1 MVIDTEREVQSPSY
15 QMLCLS
21 SKTQMKQE
29 SLKGFLHSL
38 ELTIS
43 AEQFLPTRG
52 SADGGERTKGRAH
65 ALTGKAGL
73 TLLLQGHTLYF
84 YCKTTSQMLTT
95 GKARRPE
102 CDHKSGSLLNT
113 EKLADET
120 PSRVKLIDEN
130 QHTCLFT
137 SRNTISSMP
146 FLGMKRENGASK
158 FMHSSQSSVKMQ
170 TLAFLN
176 YRLKVTPK
184 RKLISS

>member
-113 EKLADET
+113 
-120 PSRVKLIDEN
+120 VKN
-130 QHTCLFT
+130 QQMRLHQGL
-137 SRNTISSMP
+137 
-146 FLGMKRENGASK
+146 
-158 FMHSSQSSVKMQ
+158 SSQMKISTCVSLPAGIL
-170 TLAFLN
+170 LAAC
-176 YRLKVTPK
+176 P
-184 RKLISS
+184 SQA